1 VIEHPQEVIDLYK
14 KYRLDGQVMDFYAP
28 RSEEYRS
35 AFRQSLVSKSVLL
48 ALGAVAGALAGA
60 NIGGHRVLWSVLA
73 TAFPAVS
80 TALVAYDGLISFE
93 RVAKL
98 YGDVVSSVALVER
111 PSGPNLQAIDV
122 TDYVAT
128 VEGIFLREQGQWG
141 QLTRDIELQAPP
153 SPK

>member
-1 VIEHPQEVIDLYK
+1 MDLYK
-14 KYRLDGQVMDFYAP
+14 KYRLDGQVRDFYTP

-48 ALGAVAGALAGA
+48 ALGAIAGALAGA
-60 NIGGHRVLWSVLA
+60 NVGGHRVLWSVLA
-73 TAFPAVS
+73 ATFPALS
-80 TALVAYDGLISFE
+80 TALVAYDGLISYE
-93 RVAKL
+93 RLAKL
-98 YGDVVSSVALVER
+98 YSDVVGSVGRVDR
-111 PSGPNLQAIDV
+111 PSGPNLLAPDV

-141 QLTRDIELQAPP
+141 QLTRDIELQAPA

>member
-1 VIEHPQEVIDLYK
+1 MIQHPQEVMDLYK
-14 KYRLDGQVMDFYAP
+14 MYRLDGQVRDFYTL

-48 ALGAVAGALAGA
+48 ALGAIAGALAGA
-60 NIGGHRVLWSVLA
+60 NVGGDRVVWSVLA
-73 TAFPAVS
+73 ATFPALS
-80 TALVAYDGLISFE
+80 TALVAYDGLISYE
-93 RVAKL
+93 RLAKL
-98 YGDVVSSVALVER
+98 YGDVVGSVGRVDR
-111 PSGPNLQAIDV
+111 PSGPNLQAPDV

-153 SPK
+153 SPR